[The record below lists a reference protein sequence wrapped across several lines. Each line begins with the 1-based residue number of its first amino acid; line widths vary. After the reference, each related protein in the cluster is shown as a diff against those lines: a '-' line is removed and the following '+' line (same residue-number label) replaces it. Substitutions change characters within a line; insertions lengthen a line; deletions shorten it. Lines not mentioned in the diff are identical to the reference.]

1 MKQGLVFGFCFI
13 AIVIFAFDKLNES
26 ANESA
31 LQTIEVDSI
40 HNYQHTL
47 KAKALIAKTYCKSK
61 QYNTTIGL
69 LINYKIHSGL
79 PRLFIW
85 DFVGNKAID
94 SGLVSHGCGTN
105 TWGRDES
112 KTHPMFSNKEE
123 SHCSSVGKYLIKE
136 RGYSEWGIHVK
147 YNLQGLEASNSNAL
161 KRYIVLHS
169 WEAVGNIS
177 TYPVGTPEGWGCPA
191 VSNKFMYKLDSLLQ
205 QQQNKKVILWAF
217 ND

>member
-1 MKQGLVFGFCFI
+1 MKQGLVFGFCCI
-13 AIVIFAFDKLNES
+13 AIIIFAFEKMHNS
-26 ANESA
+26 VIGTA
-31 LQTIEVDSI
+31 LQSNAEDAPP
-40 HNYQHTL
+40 NYQRTL
-47 KAKALIAKTYCKSK
+47 KAKALAAKAYCKSK

-69 LINYKIHSGL
+69 LINYKLHSGL
-79 PRLFIW
+79 PRFFIW
-85 DFVGNKAID
+85 DFVHNKAID

-105 TWGRDES
+105 NWGRDES
-112 KTHPMFSNKEE
+112 KTHAIFSNKEE

-169 WEAVGNIS
+169 WEAVSNTT
-177 TYPVGTPEGWGCPA
+177 TYPSGTPEGWGCPA
-191 VSNKFMYKLDSLLQ
+191 VSNTFMHQLDSLLQ
-205 QQQNKKVILWAF
+205 QQQNKKVLLWVF